1 MHQEA
6 HMTRPATANIA
17 IRNTPGVSGGNACV
31 RDTRIAVW
39 TLWRLRTLGR
49 SDAELLEDYPTLTP
63 QDLAAAW
70 QYALENPDE
79 VREAAERQGRPPRA
93 KA

>member
-1 MHQEA
+1 
-6 HMTRPATANIA
+6 MTRPATANIP
-17 IRNTPGVSGGNACV
+17 IRKTPGVAGGNACV

-49 SDAELLEDYPTLTP
+49 TDAELLGDYPTLTP

-70 QYALENPDE
+70 QYALENRDE
-79 VREAAERQGRPPRA
+79 IREAAERQGRPARP

>member
-1 MHQEA
+1 
-6 HMTRPATANIA
+6 MTQPATANVA
-17 IRNTPGVSGGNACV
+17 IRKTPGVCGGNACV

-49 SDAELLEDYPTLTP
+49 TDAQLLKDYPALTA

-70 QYALENPDE
+70 QYALQNRDE
-79 VREAAERQGRPPRA
+79 IREATERQGRPPRP

>member
-1 MHQEA
+1 
-6 HMTRPATANIA
+6 MTQPATANVP
-17 IRNTPGVSGGNACV
+17 IRKTPGVCGGNACV

-49 SDAELLEDYPTLTP
+49 TDAQLLKDYPALTAH
-63 QDLAAAW
+63 DLAAAW
-70 QYALENPDE
+70 QYALQNRDE
-79 VREAAERQGRPPRA
+79 VRQATERQGRAPRS